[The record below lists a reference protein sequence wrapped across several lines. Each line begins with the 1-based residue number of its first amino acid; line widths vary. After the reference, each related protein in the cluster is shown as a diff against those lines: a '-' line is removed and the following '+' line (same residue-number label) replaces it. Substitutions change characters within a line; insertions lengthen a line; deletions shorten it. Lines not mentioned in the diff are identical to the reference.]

1 MATRPAPTSSDEIS
15 TKLGALER
23 TAQHTRYSYN
33 TPHPA
38 DLRIYAAALQFN
50 SITRQEI
57 ARASG
62 DDALYLEYTNNECK
76 S

>member
-1 MATRPAPTSSDEIS
+1 MAARPAPTSSDEIS
-15 TKLGALER
+15 AKLGAQER
-23 TAQHTRYSYN
+23 TAQRTRYSYN

-38 DLRIYAAALQFN
+38 DLRIYAAALQLN
-50 SITRQEI
+50 SITRQAI

-62 DDALYLEYTNNECK
+62 DSDLYLEYTKNECK